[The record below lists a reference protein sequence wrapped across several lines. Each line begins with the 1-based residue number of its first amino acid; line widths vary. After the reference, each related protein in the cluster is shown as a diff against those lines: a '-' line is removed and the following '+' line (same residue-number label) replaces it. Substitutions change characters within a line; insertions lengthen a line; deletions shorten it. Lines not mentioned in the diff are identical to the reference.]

1 MRKKVEVFLVDG
13 YKLVLH
19 NKDTY
24 MGCYYGEDDWS
35 IEIVAEDLDT
45 LQRLAIEKII
55 ESRVVEAGKDLY
67 KVTYLEYEGNKY
79 IVTEEECSY
88 EKVRKVFENIIT
100 SERYKSLLKLREE
113 EDEKKKIEEQ
123 ERLEKAR
130 IEQEKKQ
137 YEKLREKYEK
147 D

>member
-1 MRKKVEVFLVDG
+1 MRKKVEAFLVDG
-13 YKLVLH
+13 YKLVVRNRDAYL
-19 NKDTY
+19 
-24 MGCYYGEDDWS
+24 GCYYIEDDWTV
-35 IEIVAEDLDT
+35 EIIAENLET
-45 LQRLAIEKII
+45 LQKLAVERIV

-79 IVTEEECSY
+79 IVTEEACSY
-88 EKVRKVFENIIT
+88 EEARKVFENIIT
-100 SERYKSLLKLREE
+100 SERYKSLLKLCEE

-147 D
+147 S